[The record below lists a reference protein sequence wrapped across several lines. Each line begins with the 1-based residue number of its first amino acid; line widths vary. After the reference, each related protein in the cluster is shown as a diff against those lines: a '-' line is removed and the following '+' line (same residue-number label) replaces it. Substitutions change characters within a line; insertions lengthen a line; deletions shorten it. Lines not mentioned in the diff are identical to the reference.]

1 MKMGLSVMDIN
12 QMKRYL
18 AEEEPPSVEELAKI
32 FGTSVQVIKGHMPK
46 VKPVPKSLQKPEE

>member
-1 MKMGLSVMDIN
+1 MGLSVMDIN